1 MIYCLLIISGII
13 LSQFP
18 NDYEL
23 TNRLSRQEMSTDSMF
38 TSNGIMDIR
47 GLNDEILFLGT
58 NNGLNFI
65 DISLNDNF
73 QYGHPLSSEFPMGGN
88 PALFIHGDKIVFSG
102 VVGTMMQTG

>member
-13 LSQFP
+13 FSQFP

-23 TNRLSRQEMSTDSMF
+23 TNRLSLQEMTIDSMF

-58 NNGLNFI
+58 NN
-65 DISLNDNF
+65 
-73 QYGHPLSSEFPMGGN
+73 
-88 PALFIHGDKIVFSG
+88 
-102 VVGTMMQTG
+102 